1 MDNSSEAKKELVTH
15 VIANALRTDGPF
27 QLSSGG
33 TSSWYLDGRQV
44 TYSGTGGRLVAAC
57 IGELL
62 DPAVTAVGG
71 LTMGA
76 DPVAI
81 ATALLADPPLRAFSI
96 RKEAKEHGMGG
107 RLVGPV
113 GLGDRALVVED
124 TTTTGA
130 TLASAIEVLRAAGI
144 AVAQV
149 VTVVD
154 RSDGAAS
161 VAMRDLGLDLTSLVT
176 PGDLDEVLGVA
187 EKWEVEAS
195 AIGTVTEGGSLVV
208 QHAGELVAEAS

>member
-1 MDNSSEAKKELVTH
+1 MDNFRNLKNELVTH
-15 VIANALRTDGPF
+15 IKAHALRTDGPF

-81 ATALLADPPLRAFSI
+81 ATALLADPPLRSFSI
-96 RKEAKEHGMGG
+96 RKEAKAHGAGG
-107 RLVGPV
+107 RLVGPIGPDDKV
-113 GLGDRALVVED
+113 AVVDD
-124 TTTTGA
+124 TTTTGSSFVDSIGA
-130 TLASAIEVLRAAGI
+130 LRAEGIEVLQAL
-144 AVAQV
+144 V
-149 VTVVD
+149 VVD
-154 RSDGAAS
+154 RSDGTAGQRCAALGVPF
-161 VAMRDLGLDLTSLVT
+161 VAVIVPADLG
-176 PGDLDEVLGVA
+176 
-187 EKWEVEAS
+187 
-195 AIGTVTEGGSLVV
+195 ITE
-208 QHAGELVAEAS
+208 